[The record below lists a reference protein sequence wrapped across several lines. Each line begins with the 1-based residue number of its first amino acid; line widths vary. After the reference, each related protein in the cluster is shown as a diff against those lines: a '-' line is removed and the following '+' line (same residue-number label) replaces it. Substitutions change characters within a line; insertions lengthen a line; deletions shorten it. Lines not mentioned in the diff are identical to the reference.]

1 MRWTEAQLQQFLAK
15 RDLQDLPAKKISKER
30 SESDSNERRKFREH
44 KPNEK
49 YNFCESFLK

>member
-1 MRWTEAQLQQFLAK
+1 MSWTEAQLQQFLAK